1 MSGLKK
7 ILSPSILSADFKKL
21 GEELETIDKA
31 GAEYVHVDV
40 MDGLFVK
47 SISFGMPVIKSA
59 RSATDKVFDVHLMI
73 EEPIRYI
80 EDFVKAGADI
90 ITVHV
95 EACKDVVATLEKIKE
110 CGVKAAI
117 TLNPPTP
124 VSAIEPYLDKVD
136 MVLVMSVNPGFG
148 GQKFIPESLDKVK
161 EIRTLLDAK
170 GLDTDIEID
179 ESAVES
185 FDVESMQK
193 MKATDAMSSTLA
205 TNRNIESLM
214 GQMDET
220 FSQRLLRLIDERGM
234 TDSEAYNKAY
244 VDRRHF
250 SKIRKD
256 VNYTPNKKTV
266 LAFAIALELS
276 IDEAK
281 DLLNSAGF
289 AFSRSSKTD
298 IIVAYFLQ
306 NKIYDMF
313 EINEIL
319 DAYGQPIF
327 E

>member
-161 EIRTLLDAK
+161 EIRSLLDAK

-179 ESAVES
+179 PKDLTIETHRASGAGGQHINKTDSAVRIVHIPTGITVNCQEGRS
-185 FDVESMQK
+185 QIENRE
-193 MKATDAMSSTLA
+193 TAM
-205 TNRNIESLM
+205 
-214 GQMDET
+214 
-220 FSQRLLRLIDERGM
+220 RLIR
-234 TDSEAYNKAY
+234 AR
-244 VDRRHF
+244 V
-250 SKIRKD
+250 
-256 VNYTPNKKTV
+256 
-266 LAFAIALELS
+266 
-276 IDEAK
+276 
-281 DLLNSAGF
+281 
-289 AFSRSSKTD
+289 
-298 IIVAYFLQ
+298 
-306 NKIYDMF
+306 
-313 EINEIL
+313 
-319 DAYGQPIF
+319 
-327 E
+327 

>member
-110 CGVKAAI
+110 CGVKAA
-117 TLNPPTP
+117 PTP

-179 ESAVES
+179 GGVNAGN
-185 FDVESMQK
+185 
-193 MKATDAMSSTLA
+193 LA
-205 TNRNIESLM
+205 SIL
-214 GQMDET
+214 
-220 FSQRLLRLIDERGM
+220 
-234 TDSEAYNKAY
+234 EAGAN
-244 VDRRHF
+244 V
-250 SKIRKD
+250 
-256 VNYTPNKKTV
+256 
-266 LAFAIALELS
+266 
-276 IDEAK
+276 
-281 DLLNSAGF
+281 
-289 AFSRSSKTD
+289 
-298 IIVAYFLQ
+298 IVAGSAIFSGDVAD
-306 NKIYDMF
+306 NVKKF
-313 EINEIL
+313 KEIMG
-319 DAYGQPIF
+319 AW
-327 E
+327 